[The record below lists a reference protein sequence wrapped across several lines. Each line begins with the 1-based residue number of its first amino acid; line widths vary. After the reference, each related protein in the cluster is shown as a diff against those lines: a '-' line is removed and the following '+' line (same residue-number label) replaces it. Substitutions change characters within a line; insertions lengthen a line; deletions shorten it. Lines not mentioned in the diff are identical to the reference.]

1 MNRNTLAALLLAPLL
16 TLLTCA
22 CSSSRD
28 TARTPDPGMSREL
41 AAAGE
46 RVESLGQD
54 ASESFATAVARTY
67 APWSSMTLKG
77 KVRLEGVPVPLN
89 VKIYMEHAR
98 SLILSLSAPLLG
110 EMGRVEMTADSV
122 LFVNKRAKTWCREP
136 IAPALGRFGASLA
149 DIQDLLL
156 GRVFMLG
163 YGTLSPQNA
172 SQIEVSEGASDTRI
186 LTPRLQHPDA
196 QYGFTLYPDGLM
208 MMAAAFTPDERY
220 LATADYTHR
229 EDGGTDMD
237 ISLKADTK
245 RLSLS
250 LSLEKPDTSPRTPL
264 EPIAINPKWT
274 RVTLSRW
281 IKSLK

>member
-16 TLLTCA
+16 ALLTCA
-22 CSSSRD
+22 CSSSRH

-41 AAAGE
+41 AAAGK

-77 KVRLEGVPVPLN
+77 KVRLDGVPVPLN
-89 VKIYMEHAR
+89 VKIYLEHAR

-136 IAPALGRFGASLA
+136 LAPALGRFGASLA

-196 QYGFTLYPDGLM
+196 QYGFTLYPDGQM
-208 MMAAAFTPDERY
+208 MMAAAFTPDEKY

-237 ISLKADTK
+237 LSLKAGTK

-250 LSLEKPDTSPRTPL
+250 ISLEKPDMAPKSQL
-264 EPIAINPKWT
+264 EPLSINPKWT

>member
-1 MNRNTLAALLLAPLL
+1 M
-16 TLLTCA
+16 
-22 CSSSRD
+22 
-28 TARTPDPGMSREL
+28 
-41 AAAGE
+41 
-46 RVESLGQD
+46 
-54 ASESFATAVARTY
+54 
-67 APWSSMTLKG
+67 
-77 KVRLEGVPVPLN
+77 
-89 VKIYMEHAR
+89 
-98 SLILSLSAPLLG
+98 
-110 EMGRVEMTADSV
+110 
-122 LFVNKRAKTWCREP
+122 
-136 IAPALGRFGASLA
+136 
-149 DIQDLLL
+149 
-156 GRVFMLG
+156 
-163 YGTLSPQNA
+163 
-172 SQIEVSEGASDTRI
+172 SEGAPTHVSSHRDSST
-186 LTPRLQHPDA
+186 PDA

>member
-16 TLLTCA
+16 ALLTCA
-22 CSSSRD
+22 CSSSRH

-41 AAAGE
+41 AAAGK

-77 KVRLEGVPVPLN
+77 KVRLDGVPVPLN

-136 IAPALGRFGASLA
+136 LAPALGRFGASLA
-149 DIQDLLL
+149 DIQNLLL

-196 QYGFTLYPDGLM
+196 QYGFTLYPDGQM
-208 MMAAAFTPDERY
+208 MMAAAFTPDEKY

-237 ISLKADTK
+237 LSLKAGTK

-250 LSLEKPDTSPRTPL
+250 ISLEKPDMAPKSQL
-264 EPIAINPKWT
+264 EPLSINPKWT